1 MKNELISSAGILW
14 LRVLAGVGIAYHG
27 YGKVFGGHVQM
38 MVEGVGKMGFPA
50 PEFFA
55 WAAALS
61 ELAGGIA
68 LVVGLGTR
76 VAALFVFITMSV
88 AAFVAHKADPFQA
101 KELALAYWC
110 ASGALMGLG
119 GGLFSLDFLLGKKK
133 GS

>member
-1 MKNELISSAGILW
+1 MKNQILTSMGILW
-14 LRVLAGVGIAYHG
+14 LRLLAGAGIAYHG
-27 YGKVFGGHVQM
+27 YGKVFGGHIQM
-38 MVEGVGKMGFPA
+38 LTEGVAKMGFPA

-68 LVVGLGTR
+68 LVIGLGTR
-76 VAALFVFITMSV
+76 FAAFFVFATMTV
-88 AAFVAHKADPFQA
+88 AAFVAHGSDPLKA

-110 ASGALMGLG
+110 VSGALMALG

-133 GS
+133 GI